1 MHDDHD
7 HGSVK
12 GTSNPW
18 PDRINEAYY
27 DGFGAEFG
35 RVSRE
40 RINWMCRQAAGQKV
54 LDVGCS
60 QGITSILLAREGMQ
74 VTGIDIFKPVIDYA
88 VGELAREVDSVASR
102 VEFRCTELAAL
113 GAERFDTVIMGEVI
127 EHQTNPG
134 RFVAQAA
141 QLVSPSGRIVITVPF
156 GLHPWPDH
164 KSTVFPSDIYEPI
177 KEEFGLTSLE
187 VTQGYIRLVAD
198 RREEEGV
205 SGREVHAVLVAT
217 ERGALQ
223 WQERY
228 YEVNGKLQVVTKAK
242 AELEKANEKL
252 QQERSDL
259 LAKQDEKV
267 KALAL
272 LEVQVESLKTRLED
286 SSDLA
291 DQSRNSLL
299 EQLEVVQSERQNLA
313 KSLDSLAAT
322 NKEQE
327 RSLSALRLDLDAAGE
342 KEQARLA
349 RHLALEE
356 RAGQLEQELREARS
370 VIQALRDEVG
380 RRKEAASMLEE
391 QVSVSQLESQRLANE
406 QHELNSQLAEA
417 ERREAQLKDEFEQ
430 CAERLADADSRGVEL
445 KARTRTLE
453 QSIKDAQITVQRL
466 QDGEKRN
473 LAELSKLQ
481 IRLRH
486 ATDVETQLQSKIAA
500 LQQDL
505 EVAQHKRAGHYL
517 HLEAERARTRKLI
530 PLLEELHKE
539 NQRYRHSVALEIGRA
554 VLGLRSFRGIVR
566 FPRAIWG
573 AWSAYRSRGE
583 GEIAVSPLILPRIEP
598 VQIPAPP
605 KAGQPEKGQA
615 SSSSPP
621 SSFAMPSRDEDQQ
634 KLLSAI
640 GWHQEIASDAVPVMS
655 VMDEFSRSC
664 FAPHAALIEPRP
676 DNWEGLL
683 EQYPPHMLFVE
694 SSWKGNYG
702 SWQYRVANYA
712 NPPGREL
719 TEMVEGC
726 RARGI
731 PTVFWNKED
740 PVHFNNFIGAAS
752 QFDCVLTTAE
762 EAVPR
767 YREKTPARV
776 GVLQF
781 AAEDSLHNPIG
792 SSRRNGKVCFAG
804 SFYANRFHERRD
816 DQLMLLDAASAFDFD
831 IYDRNHDPK
840 ATTRSDFAFPERFS
854 RFVRGRM
861 PYSAMGRAYREYRVF
876 LNVNSVIDSPT
887 MFSRRVFELLACG
900 TPVVSTWAR
909 GTEETFGSDL
919 IWHVRN
925 REEAEQAIHV
935 LMTDD
940 AEWRRRSLAGIRAVL
955 SRHTFRHRFRQVLE
969 FAGCDRGVD
978 DTRADVLVVA
988 NVSGQAEADAVTSSF
1003 TRQRFDSDTDARL
1016 VLLSQGYGEIRIST
1030 PRTSLVEGDG
1040 ADLGIYLDRT
1050 REPGADRLIAVMSP
1064 AAVYGAHHVQDLV
1077 YARKYSGSCVVG
1089 RPSSGLDV
1097 DQYQFGV
1104 ALDARSV
1111 LIDEKL
1117 ASGAGGVTR
1126 LLRQVAD
1133 ENWARGAGEDVYAA
1147 DASNFRAHVELDA
1160 ARQQEL
1166 LSEIEV

>member
-74 VTGIDIFKPVIDYA
+74 VTGIDIFQPAIDYA
-88 VGELAREVDSVASR
+88 VGELAKEVDSVASR

-141 QLVSPSGRIVITVPF
+141 QLVSPRGRIVITVPF

-177 KEEFGLTSLE
+177 KEEFALTSLE

-198 RREEEGV
+198 RREEQGV

-228 YEVNGKLQVVTKAK
+228 YEVNGKLQVATKAK
-242 AELEKANEKL
+242 AELDKVNEKL
-252 QQERSDL
+252 QQERSGL
-259 LAKQDEKV
+259 LAKQDEKE

-272 LEVQVESLKTRLED
+272 LEVQVESLKTRLKD

-349 RHLALEE
+349 QHLALEE
-356 RAGQLEQELREARS
+356 RAGQLEQELRESRS
-370 VIQALRDEVG
+370 VNQALRDEVG
-380 RRKEAASMLEE
+380 RRKEAASLLEE
-391 QVSVSQLESQRLANE
+391 QVSVSRLESQRLASE
-406 QHELNSQLAEA
+406 LQGLNSQLADA
-417 ERREAQLKDEFEQ
+417 GRRESQLKDQLEQ
-430 CAERLADADSRGVEL
+430 CVEKLTGADRREDEL
-445 KARTRTLE
+445 RTRARALE
-453 QSIKDAQITVQRL
+453 QRLNDARV
-466 QDGEKRN
+466 
-473 LAELSKLQ
+473 S
-481 IRLRH
+481 
-486 ATDVETQLQSKIAA
+486 ETQLQSKIAA

-539 NQRYRHSVALEIGRA
+539 NQRYGQSVALEIGRA
-554 VLGLRSFRGIVR
+554 VLGLRSLRGIVR
-566 FPRAIWG
+566 FPKAMWG
-573 AWSAYRSRGE
+573 AWSAYRSRGD

-598 VQIPAPP
+598 VQIPEPP
-605 KAGQPEKGQA
+605 KMGQPGKSQA
-615 SSSSPP
+615 SSSSPA
-621 SSFAMPSRDEDQQ
+621 SSFVMSSRAEDQQ
-634 KLLSAI
+634 KLLSTI
-640 GWHQEIASDAVPVMS
+640 GWHQEIAPDAVPVMS

-683 EQYPPHMLFVE
+683 EQYPPRMLFVE

-740 PVHFNNFIGAAS
+740 PVHFDNFIGAAS
-752 QFDCVLTTAE
+752 QFDYVLTTAE
-762 EAVPR
+762 EVVPR

-900 TPVVSTWAR
+900 TPVVSTWSR

-925 REEAEQAIHV
+925 REEAEQAIHA

-969 FAGCDRGVD
+969 FAGCDGGVD